1 MSDSHPGLVRRV
13 LSWLRAG
20 YPDGVPQTDHV
31 ALMGVLHRTL
41 SDAEVRAIADR
52 LASEDVGMLS
62 REQVADCIERRAHEK
77 ATEADIDRVSARL
90 VAAGLGIARDRT
102 ESDAPAAPAADR

>member
-1 MSDSHPGLVRRV
+1 
-13 LSWLRAG
+13 
-20 YPDGVPQTDHV
+20 
-31 ALMGVLHRTL
+31 
-41 SDAEVRAIADR
+41 
-52 LASEDVGMLS
+52 MLS

-102 ESDAPAAPAADR
+102 ESDAPAAPVADR